1 MPVRRIRDEAEL
13 AQLRQARQIKTR
25 GQTEQDEQA
34 ETQAYFVESIIH
46 EFAAHA
52 DRLRQSARQR
62 REAVQLRNV
71 VADKEM
77 QEAVSV
83 EDTLGKRQP
92 QDEYQGDINL
102 RTLRTLL
109 GIVDQRGFERSPHQM
124 KFHSAFERAAA
135 RVVYRSDWET
145 QRPAIMRKNKWKT
158 CPGEVMISTP
168 RRFGKTFRRPEPA
181 FRAPSPLTP

>member
-1 MPVRRIRDEAEL
+1 MPRRPRDEVEL
-13 AQLRQARQIKTR
+13 AARKRARETR
-25 GQTEQDEQA
+25 EAVMDLSKFQSDYFKGTILQCFA
-34 ETQAYFVESIIH
+34 E
-46 EFAAHA
+46 HA
-52 DRLRQSARQR
+52 DNLRTSARQR

-71 VADKEM
+71 VADREM

-92 QDEYQGDINL
+92 GDEYQGDVNM

-109 GIVDQRGFERSPHQM
+109 SIVDQRGFERSALCVQYGPVCQFSYVRVWLTGPHQM

-145 QRPAIMRKNKWKT
+145 QRPAIMRKNNWKT
-158 CPGEVMISTP
+158 CPGEVMIRCTV
-168 RRFGKTFRRPEPA
+168 PA
-181 FRAPSPLTP
+181 L